1 MYEGQSFSRRYTD
14 YCEQN
19 KRRRR
24 RMRRLVLA
32 AFLVVCVAALALVLS
47 DRILPIEVWAT
58 PEKDIKEIQEI
69 DFGAIQI
76 EEPEPEEE
84 EPIEEQKSTPVI
96 FIDAGHGG
104 NDGGCVEDGVIEK
117 DINLTIARLVR
128 DKLKELGYQVVMSRS
143 VDRYVAKED
152 RVRKANE
159 IQADIYVSIHQNSS
173 DQRSVNG
180 MEVWYDGTDAQRDS
194 RRLALLV
201 SQQTARSTKAVERM
215 VRGDADFH
223 VTGSTQMPACL
234 IETGFLSNREERTK
248 LASADYQEQIASG
261 IVKGIEYYFHP
272 KTMYLTFDDGPS
284 EENTERVLDI
294 LKKRNIKA
302 TFFLVGENVERHP
315 EIVRRIVR
323 EGHTIGIH
331 CYNHDYK
338 ALYQSAETYVED
350 FEHAR
355 RVVYETCGVEAQMFR
370 FPGGSINN
378 YNQQVYAEIIKEMT
392 ARGYIYYDWNASL
405 EDAAVSVDPQA
416 LLENGVQTTKGR
428 KKVILLAHDVV
439 YDTGTILEDLLDRF
453 PEYEMHP
460 LSEEVEPIQF

>member
-1 MYEGQSFSRRYTD
+1 MYEGQSFSRRYPD
-14 YCEQN
+14 YCQQN

-24 RMRRLVLA
+24 SA
-32 AFLVVCVAALALVLS
+32 ALLVVCVAALALVLS

-201 SQQTARSTKAVERM
+201 SQQTARSTKAV
-215 VRGDADFH
+215 
-223 VTGSTQMPACL
+223 
-234 IETGFLSNREERTK
+234 
-248 LASADYQEQIASG
+248 
-261 IVKGIEYYFHP
+261 
-272 KTMYLTFDDGPS
+272 
-284 EENTERVLDI
+284 
-294 LKKRNIKA
+294 
-302 TFFLVGENVERHP
+302 
-315 EIVRRIVR
+315 
-323 EGHTIGIH
+323 
-331 CYNHDYK
+331 
-338 ALYQSAETYVED
+338 
-350 FEHAR
+350 
-355 RVVYETCGVEAQMFR
+355 
-370 FPGGSINN
+370 
-378 YNQQVYAEIIKEMT
+378 
-392 ARGYIYYDWNASL
+392 
-405 EDAAVSVDPQA
+405 
-416 LLENGVQTTKGR
+416 
-428 KKVILLAHDVV
+428 
-439 YDTGTILEDLLDRF
+439 
-453 PEYEMHP
+453 
-460 LSEEVEPIQF
+460 

>member
-76 EEPEPEEE
+76 EEPEPDEE

-261 IVKGIEYYFHP
+261 IVQGIEYYFHP

-392 ARGYIYYDWNASL
+392 ARGYCGDNQGNDSEGIY
-405 EDAAVSVDPQA
+405 
-416 LLENGVQTTKGR
+416 LL
-428 KKVILLAHDVV
+428 
-439 YDTGTILEDLLDRF
+439 
-453 PEYEMHP
+453 
-460 LSEEVEPIQF
+460 

>member
-261 IVKGIEYYFHP
+261 IVQGIEYYFHP

-378 YNQQVYAEIIKEMT
+378 YNQCRPASAVRKWCADDKGTQKSDL
-392 ARGYIYYDWNASL
+392 AR
-405 EDAAVSVDPQA
+405 
-416 LLENGVQTTKGR
+416 T
-428 KKVILLAHDVV
+428 
-439 YDTGTILEDLLDRF
+439 
-453 PEYEMHP
+453 
-460 LSEEVEPIQF
+460 

>member
-261 IVKGIEYYFHP
+261 IVQGIEYYFHP

-338 ALYQSAETYVED
+338 ALYQL
-350 FEHAR
+350 
-355 RVVYETCGVEAQMFR
+355 
-370 FPGGSINN
+370 
-378 YNQQVYAEIIKEMT
+378 
-392 ARGYIYYDWNASL
+392 SL
-405 EDAAVSVDPQA
+405 
-416 LLENGVQTTKGR
+416 
-428 KKVILLAHDVV
+428 IH
-439 YDTGTILEDLLDRF
+439 I
-453 PEYEMHP
+453 
-460 LSEEVEPIQF
+460 